1 MVETVKPTSA
11 GRSTSAD
18 IVGTL
23 KTLMIA
29 HSLPLWSAEGWD
41 RTSGGFVE
49 RLDQEGRADRAA
61 ARRVRVQ
68 ARQIYCF
75 AKAAQIGWY
84 PDGRTIALKGLEYLL
99 GNAKSPD
106 GKPGFVRILMA
117 AGCKVHDIGL
127 A

>member
-49 RLDQEGRADRAA
+49 RLDQEG
-61 ARRVRVQ
+61 
-68 ARQIYCF
+68 
-75 AKAAQIGWY
+75 G
-84 PDGRTIALKGLEYLL
+84 PIALRL
-99 GNAKSPD
+99 GGFEFRLGRSTASPKPLKSAGIP
-106 GKPGFVRILMA
+106 MA
-117 AGCKVHDIGL
+117 ERSR
-127 A
+127 